1 MKFVGDSMLSKKL
14 KAIFFLVALAL
25 HSIVLLKHVNY
36 EIIKKTGQVSKVE
49 KKVRLRLM
57 KPKKL
62 KKKPK
67 QIVNTQK
74 QKLKSRKK
82 ASKYLSHSRQSF
94 ERETIA
100 AKTGR
105 FKEAGKGET
114 HKKTPQL
121 SVTRKHT
128 KSSNLKKP
136 TKRPIKNKKGK
147 FSFRDLAPI
156 PKKLPATFKAFASK
170 QGLKN
175 GNKNKK
181 GLSQNNDYVED
192 IKLGDMTRLNTQEF
206 KYYGFYHRIRLK
218 LEQYWENSLRKKVDS
233 IYRQGRRVASKTE
246 KITSL
251 RISLDSR
258 GRIINVKV
266 IASSGIKE
274 LDDAA
279 IESFNK
285 AGPFPNPP
293 TGMIRNGVAILDW
306 GFVVKS

>member
-1 MKFVGDSMLSKKL
+1 MKQVKFEV
-14 KAIFFLVALAL
+14 F
-25 HSIVLLKHVNY
+25 
-36 EIIKKTGQVSKVE
+36 KKTNKTAKVE
-49 KKVRLRLM
+49 KKVRLRL
-57 KPKKL
+57 
-62 KKKPK
+62 KKPVRPK
-67 QIVNTQK
+67 PEKKPQQIVNTEK
-74 QKLKSRKK
+74 QKRKSRPK
-82 ASKYLSHSRQSF
+82 AAKYLSHSNQSF
-94 ERETIA
+94 ERETVA
-100 AKTGR
+100 ARTGR
-105 FKEAGKGET
+105 YKEAGKGET
-114 HKKTPQL
+114 RKKTPKA
-121 SVTRKHT
+121 VTPRKQMKPKVAQ
-128 KSSNLKKP
+128 KSP
-136 TKRPIKNKKGK
+136 VKRKKNKNGK
-147 FSFRDLAPI
+147 LSFSDLAPTAMKVP
-156 PKKLPATFKAFASK
+156 PKPKPKVMASK

-175 GNKNKK
+175 GNKHKK

-206 KYYGFYHRIRLK
+206 KYYGFYHRIRQK

-258 GRIINVKV
+258 GRIVDV
-266 IASSGIKE
+266 QVRSSSGVKE

-293 TGMIRNGVAILDW
+293 SGMVKNGVAVLDW

>member
-1 MKFVGDSMLSKKL
+1 MLSNKL
-14 KAIFFLVALAL
+14 KTTFFLIALAL
-25 HSIVLLKHVNY
+25 HSIILLKQVKF
-36 EIIKKTGQVSKVE
+36 EMFKKNPKTAKVE
-49 KKVRLRLM
+49 KKVRLKLR
-57 KPKKL
+57 KPVQPKPD
-62 KKKPK
+62 KKPK

-74 QKLKSRKK
+74 QKNKSRPKK
-82 ASKYLSHSRQSF
+82 AKYLSHSNQSF
-94 ERETIA
+94 ERETVA

-105 FKEAGKGET
+105 YKDAGKGT
-114 HKKTPQL
+114 SRKKTPKVTVTPKKQVKPKMAQKAVKRKKSKNGKL
-121 SVTRKHT
+121 S
-128 KSSNLKKP
+128 
-136 TKRPIKNKKGK
+136 
-147 FSFRDLAPI
+147 FSDLAPTAMKMPPKPK
-156 PKKLPATFKAFASK
+156 PKKLAAK

-175 GNKNKK
+175 GDKSKK

-206 KYYGFYHRIRLK
+206 KYYGFYHRIRQK

-251 RISLDSR
+251 RISLDAK
-258 GRIINVKV
+258 GRIVDVKV
-266 IASSGIKE
+266 RASSGVKE

-279 IESFNK
+279 IESFNR

-293 TGMIRNGVAILDW
+293 TGMVKNGVAVLDW